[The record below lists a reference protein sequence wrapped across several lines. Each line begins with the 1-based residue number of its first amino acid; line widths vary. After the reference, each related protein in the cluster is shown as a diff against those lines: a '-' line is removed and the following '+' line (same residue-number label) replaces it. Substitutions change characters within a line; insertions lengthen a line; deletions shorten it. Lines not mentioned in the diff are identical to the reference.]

1 MALTF
6 TNRNLFKGGETLNIS
21 ANVGYETQLASGSN
35 AGLSS
40 TEVGLKGELVFPR
53 MLFPIKINEDFFKY
67 AIPKTKASL
76 SFDYLNR
83 SKLYTLHS
91 ATALYGYTWKANR
104 FITHQINPISISYT
118 RLSNTTAE
126 FEQILNDNPF
136 LRRSFQQKFISGITY
151 SFTYNSMVDTQSKHQ
166 IFFNSTLDLIGN
178 RIGLFDK
185 KQGPNKPNT
194 FLGLEYAQYVK
205 ADIDLHYHLNLGK
218 NQLLAT
224 RLFAGYGL
232 AYGNS
237 EIMPYFK
244 QYFSGGPYSVRAFKT
259 RSLR

>member
-1 MALTF
+1 MLTDSLGFLETNIYLSPLNKRAIKVELQGVTKSNNFAGPTLALTF

-40 TEVGLKGELVFPR
+40 TELGLKGELVFPR

-118 RLSNTTAE
+118 RLSIQRQN
-126 FEQILNDNPF
+126 LN
-136 LRRSFQQKFISGITY
+136 RY
-151 SFTYNSMVDTQSKHQ
+151 
-166 IFFNSTLDLIGN
+166 
-178 RIGLFDK
+178 
-185 KQGPNKPNT
+185 
-194 FLGLEYAQYVK
+194 
-205 ADIDLHYHLNLGK
+205 
-218 NQLLAT
+218 
-224 RLFAGYGL
+224 
-232 AYGNS
+232 
-237 EIMPYFK
+237 
-244 QYFSGGPYSVRAFKT
+244 
-259 RSLR
+259 